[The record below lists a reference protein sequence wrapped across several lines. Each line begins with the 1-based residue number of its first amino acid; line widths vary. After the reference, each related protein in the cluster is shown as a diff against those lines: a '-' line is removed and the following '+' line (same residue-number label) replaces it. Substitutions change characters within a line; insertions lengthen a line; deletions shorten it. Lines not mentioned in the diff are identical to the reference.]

1 MLINQLKE
9 FLTEKEHFEMI
20 NDLSNDLV
28 SDLVLRMPNRVLNGR
43 KRNLTIYKFIEY
55 PSSKAMQLWLNNEFK
70 NEIMSITFFKAD
82 KTVREITC
90 RTGVKSHLAG
100 GKSTVDKSRYYN
112 VFDMQLNGY
121 RNVNLS
127 TILEVR
133 GNKCIYKFPLI
144 EELLNNTDALST
156 SMVKGLLEYLG
167 EKLKTAS

>member
-1 MLINQLKE
+1 MSYNLE
-9 FLTEKEHFEMI
+9 T
-20 NDLSNDLV
+20 
-28 SDLVLRMPNRVLNGR
+28 RMPNRVLNGR
-43 KRNLTIYKFIEY
+43 KKNLTIYKFLEY

-70 NEIMSITFFKAD
+70 NGILSITFFKVD

-90 RTGVKSHLAG
+90 RTGVKSPLAG
-100 GKSTVDKSRYYN
+100 GKSTVDESRYYN

-144 EELLNNTDALST
+144 EELLKNTDALNT
-156 SMVKGLLEYLG
+156 AVVKGLLEYLG

>member
-1 MLINQLKE
+1 MSYNLEI
-9 FLTEKEHFEMI
+9 
-20 NDLSNDLV
+20 
-28 SDLVLRMPNRVLNGR
+28 RMPNRVLNGR
-43 KRNLTIYKFIEY
+43 KKNLTIYKFIEY

-70 NEIMSITFFKAD
+70 NEILSITFFKAD

-90 RTGVKSHLAG
+90 RTGVKSYLAG
-100 GKSTVDKSRYYN
+100 GKSTVDKSRLKTDMVYYN
-112 VFDMQLNGY
+112 VFDMQINGY

>member
-1 MLINQLKE
+1 MSYNLE
-9 FLTEKEHFEMI
+9 T
-20 NDLSNDLV
+20 
-28 SDLVLRMPNRVLNGR
+28 RMPNRGLNGR
-43 KRNLTIYKFIEY
+43 KKNLTIYKFLEY

-70 NEIMSITFFKAD
+70 NGILSITFFKVD
-82 KTVREITC
+82 KTIREITC

-100 GKSTVDKSRYYN
+100 GKSTVDESRYYN

-144 EELLNNTDALST
+144 EELLKNTDALST
-156 SMVKGLLEYLG
+156 SVVKGLLEYLG

>member
-1 MLINQLKE
+1 MSYNLE
-9 FLTEKEHFEMI
+9 T
-20 NDLSNDLV
+20 
-28 SDLVLRMPNRVLNGR
+28 RMPNRVLNGR
-43 KRNLTIYKFIEY
+43 KKNLTIYKFLEY

-70 NEIMSITFFKAD
+70 NGILSITFFKAD

-90 RTGVKSHLAG
+90 RTGVKSYLAG
-100 GKSTVDKSRYYN
+100 GKSTVDESRYYN

-144 EELLNNTDALST
+144 EELLKNTDTLST